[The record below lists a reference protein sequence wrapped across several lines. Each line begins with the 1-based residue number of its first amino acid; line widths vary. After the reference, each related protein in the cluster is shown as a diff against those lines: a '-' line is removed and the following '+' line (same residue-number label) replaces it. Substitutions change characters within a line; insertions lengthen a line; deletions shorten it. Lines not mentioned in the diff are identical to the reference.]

1 MNPTLAM
8 YPARFA
14 ALLLRLWKYR
24 ESTRQPDELN
34 ENAKK
39 HWRLWL
45 LPEVV
50 SGIEPET
57 HHELTDEQRRVLAD
71 HIQTYRAIA
80 ERAGT
85 TPPTE
90 SDLRQAR
97 DALLAVYRAVPHLM
111 TGRLPEKELAV
122 IDRALNHPTARKRVV
137 CYDFKAGNDW
147 SGDEAVWVWVIVE
160 DGVPDDPTWQADWQ
174 VIQTE
179 MARAIDGAT
188 GGRVLLYSLLRVVSE
203 QQELVAGNWE

>member
-1 MNPTLAM
+1 MNQTLTM

-14 ALLLRLWKYR
+14 VLFLRLWKYLEPNR
-24 ESTRQPDELN
+24 KPDELD
-34 ENAKK
+34 ENARK

-50 SGIEPET
+50 SYIEPDT
-57 HHELTDEQRRVLAD
+57 HYELTDEQRRALAG
-71 HIQTYRAIA
+71 HIQSYRAIA

-97 DALLAVYRAVPHLM
+97 DTLLAVYRAVPYFL
-111 TGRLPEKELAV
+111 TGRLPMDELSV
-122 IDRALNHPTARKRVV
+122 IDRALTHPTARKWVV
-137 CYDFKAGNDW
+137 CYAFKSGRDW

-160 DGVPDDPTWQADWQ
+160 DGVPDDPAWEADWQ
-174 VIQTE
+174 VIQSE

-188 GGRVLLYSLLRVVSE
+188 GGRVLVYSLLRVVSE